1 LETYTNE
8 NDEKFNAFAF
18 TTVPGVVYTIERSND
33 LKNWTK
39 LESYYGYGQRIIKPM
54 VKLAEAPS
62 SPTSGNPPPSL
73 PPAPPI
79 KIVGMNMRF
88 ATGGGIIL
96 VWTSLDDSTQKIHH
110 FANLTLN
117 PEWNIYMAY
126 CRRVENYFFCIGF
139 PYISSAP
146 QANVNHGAAD
156 AAMLACFEANFPA
169 MITEIEDSVEKA
181 KLYVPVPP
189 ITDLN
194 NSGFFRV
201 HADWSVDTDSDFSYD
216 WMEWEQMQRI
226 AFEFAQNGG
235 TGAPPDAGTANPFSS
250 DANSNGIWDT
260 LETDGDKDGILDFE
274 DADRRL
280 KSIDWKS
287 QNPLRFAVFPIF
299 ADSSA
304 AGDSLPI
311 QVNNRG
317 EVLIVQ
323 PENSTSQMVGQIWN
337 KGNFTDLLSNHTG
350 IINAQPRAIF
360 DSGVVFGIA
369 TLTVNNF
376 VIHLGEGSVNIP
388 PPSPSLQRVV
398 APVIDASIMAR
409 WDTSGKPLPLKDEET
424 YLLAPYPIVNDVPS
438 PASLVCKQNKLLV
451 YSAELVGQTNKW
463 LELNTDDVRCN

>member
-1 LETYTNE
+1 
-8 NDEKFNAFAF
+8 
-18 TTVPGVVYTIERSND
+18 
-33 LKNWTK
+33 
-39 LESYYGYGQRIIKPM
+39 
-54 VKLAEAPS
+54 
-62 SPTSGNPPPSL
+62 
-73 PPAPPI
+73 
-79 KIVGMNMRF
+79 
-88 ATGGGIIL
+88 
-96 VWTSLDDSTQKIHH
+96 
-110 FANLTLN
+110 
-117 PEWNIYMAY
+117 
-126 CRRVENYFFCIGF
+126 
-139 PYISSAP
+139 
-146 QANVNHGAAD
+146 
-156 AAMLACFEANFPA
+156 
-169 MITEIEDSVEKA
+169 
-181 KLYVPVPP
+181 
-189 ITDLN
+189 
-194 NSGFFRV
+194 
-201 HADWSVDTDSDFSYD
+201 
-216 WMEWEQMQRI
+216 MEWEQMQRI